1 MMNRTNPSKMLY
13 FMNDYSE
20 GAHEK
25 VLNALIQTNNQQHV
39 GYGVDEITLEA
50 VKMIQERIGRPDA
63 EVHFLV
69 SGTQTNTIAIAHFLR
84 PYEAVIATELGHIA
98 VHETGAIEAT
108 GHKIIEM
115 PTMDGLLTVDMI
127 EATMLKHADEH
138 WVLPKMVYISNATE
152 TGTIY
157 TKSMLENLRKV
168 CDHYGL
174 YLYMDGA
181 RLANALTC
189 EDNDLTIEDIALLT
203 DAFSIGGT
211 KNGILF
217 GEALV
222 VTNSRLK
229 EHMRFTIKQR
239 GALLAKGRLLGVQFK
254 ALFEDDLYFELA
266 KHTNEMARILKK
278 GILELGYELITMPS
292 TNLIFTK
299 LPNAV
304 HEKLSKCC
312 YYEAEHPYD
321 ENHMEARF
329 VTSWATPEVDVIE
342 LLRLLKAFQ

>member
-1 MMNRTNPSKMLY
+1 MLY

-25 VLNALIQTNNQQHV
+25 VLDALVKTNMQQHV
-39 GYGVDEITLEA
+39 GYGVDDITNEA
-50 VKMIQERIGRPDA
+50 VMLIKKRINHPEAD
-63 EVHFLV
+63 VHFLV
-69 SGTQTNTIAIAHFLR
+69 TGTQTNTIAIAHFLR
-84 PYEAVIATELGHIA
+84 PYEAVIATDLGHVS

-115 PTMDGLLTVDMI
+115 TSKDGLLTTEMI
-127 EATMLKHADEH
+127 EAAIAKHADEH
-138 WVLPKMVYISNATE
+138 WVLPKLVYISNATE

-157 TKSMLENLRKV
+157 TKAKLEDLRKT
-168 CDHYGL
+168 CDQYGL
-174 YLYMDGA
+174 YLYLDGA

-189 EDNDLTIEDIALLT
+189 EDNDMTIEDIAKLT

-222 VTNSRLK
+222 ITNNHLK
-229 EHMRFTIKQR
+229 AHMRFSIKQR

-254 ALFEDDLYFELA
+254 ALFEEDLYFEMA
-266 KHTNEMARILKK
+266 KHTNAMAAILKN
-278 GILELGYELITMPS
+278 GILELGYELVTNPS

-299 LPNAV
+299 LPNEI
-304 HEKLSKCC
+304 HNELSKLC

-321 ENHMEARF
+321 EHHMEARF
-329 VTSWATPEVDVIE
+329 VTSWATPEEDVLE
-342 LLRLLKAFQ
+342 LLRLLKALKRS

>member
-1 MMNRTNPSKMLY
+1 MSMLY

-25 VLNALIQTNNQQHV
+25 VLEALMKSNREQHV

-50 VKMIQERIGRPDA
+50 AALIQKRIGRPDA
-63 EVHFLV
+63 AVHFLV

-108 GHKIIEM
+108 GHKIIEV
-115 PTMDGLLTVDMI
+115 PTRDGLLTSDQI
-127 EATMLKHADEH
+127 EAVMVKHADEH

-157 TKSMLENLRKV
+157 SKAMLEDLRRT
-168 CDHYGL
+168 CDQFGL
-174 YLYMDGA
+174 YLYLDGA

-189 EDNDLTIEDIALLT
+189 EDNDLTIEEIANLT
-203 DAFSIGGT
+203 DAFTIGGT

-222 VTNSRLK
+222 VTNQQLK
-229 EHMRFTIKQR
+229 DHMRFTIKQR
-239 GALLAKGRLLGVQFK
+239 GGLLAKGRLLGVQFK
-254 ALFEDDLYFELA
+254 ALFEEDLYFELA
-266 KHTNEMARILKK
+266 KHTNKMAELLKK
-278 GILELGYELITMPS
+278 GILELGYELVTLPS

-299 LPNAV
+299 LPNEV
-304 HEKLSKCC
+304 HEKLSKLC

-321 ENHMEARF
+321 ANHMEARF
-329 VTSWATPEVDVIE
+329 VTSWATPEADVLE
-342 LLRLLKAFQ
+342 LLNLLKTLKEQA

>member
-1 MMNRTNPSKMLY
+1 MLY

-25 VLNALIQTNNQQHV
+25 VLNALVKTNMEQHV
-39 GYGVDEITLEA
+39 GYGVDDITYEA
-50 VKMIQERIGRPDA
+50 AQLIKKRINKPDA
-63 EVHFLV
+63 DVHFLV
-69 SGTQTNTIAIAHFLR
+69 TGTQTNTIAIAHFLR
-84 PYEAVIATELGHIA
+84 PYEAVIATDLGHIS

-115 PTMDGLLTVDMI
+115 ESRDGILTAEMI
-127 EATMLKHADEH
+127 DAAVLKHADEH
-138 WVLPKMVYISNATE
+138 WVLPKLVYLSNATE

-157 TKSMLENLRKV
+157 TKSMLEDIRKT
-168 CDHYGL
+168 CDKYGL
-174 YLYMDGA
+174 YLYLDGA

-189 EDNDLTIEDIALLT
+189 EDNDMTIEDIADIT

-222 VTNSRLK
+222 ITNSQLK
-229 EHMRFTIKQR
+229 GNMRFSIKQR

-266 KHTNEMARILKK
+266 KHTNEMAAILKK
-278 GILELGYELITMPS
+278 GILELGYELVTNPS
-292 TNLIFTK
+292 TNIIFTV
-299 LPNAV
+299 LPNNV
-304 HEKLSKCC
+304 HSELSKLC
-312 YYEAEHPYD
+312 YYEAEHPFD
-321 ENHMEARF
+321 ENNMEARF
-329 VTSWATPEVDVIE
+329 VTSWATPKEDVFE
-342 LLRLLKAFQ
+342 LLRLLKELTE

>member
-1 MMNRTNPSKMLY
+1 MLY

-25 VLNALIQTNNQQHV
+25 VLKALIDTNMEQHV
-39 GYGVDEITLEA
+39 GYGVDDITAEA
-50 VKMIQERIGRPDA
+50 VQLIKKRINKPDA
-63 EVHFLV
+63 DVHFLV
-69 SGTQTNTIAIAHFLR
+69 TGTQTNTIAIAHFLR
-84 PYEAVIATELGHIA
+84 PYEAVIATDLGHIS

-115 PTMDGLLTVDMI
+115 ETKDGLLTSEMI
-127 EATMLKHADEH
+127 DAAVLKHADEH

-157 TKSMLENLRKV
+157 TKSMLKELKRT
-168 CDHYGL
+168 CDKYGMYL
-174 YLYMDGA
+174 YLDGA

-189 EDNDLTIEDIALLT
+189 SDNDLTIEEIASLT
-203 DAFSIGGT
+203 DAFTIGGT

-222 VTNSRLK
+222 ITNAQLK
-229 EHMRFTIKQR
+229 EHVRFSIKQR

-254 ALFEDDLYFELA
+254 ALFENDLYFQIA
-266 KHTNEMARILKK
+266 QHTNEMATLLKK
-278 GILELGYELITMPS
+278 GILDLGYELVTNSS
-292 TNLIFTK
+292 TNLIFVI
-299 LPNAV
+299 LPNSI
-304 HEKLSKCC
+304 HEKLSKLC

-321 ENHMEARF
+321 DNHMEARF
-329 VTSWATPEVDVIE
+329 VTSWATPKEEVFE
-342 LLRLLKAFQ
+342 LLDLLKKLKENN

>member
-1 MMNRTNPSKMLY
+1 MLY

-25 VLNALIQTNNQQHV
+25 VLEALIKTNKEQHV
-39 GYGVDEITLEA
+39 GYGVDEITKEA
-50 VKMIQERIGRPDA
+50 TDLIKKRMNRLDA
-63 EVHFLV
+63 DVHLLV
-69 SGTQTNTIAIAHFLR
+69 TGTQTNTIAIAHFLR
-84 PYEAVIATELGHIA
+84 PYEAVIATELGHVS

-115 PTMDGLLTVDMI
+115 PSTDGLMTPEMI
-127 EATMLKHADEH
+127 EAAVLKHADEH
-138 WVLPKMVYISNATE
+138 WVLPRLVYISNATE

-157 TKSMLENLRKV
+157 TKAALEALRNI
-168 CDHYGL
+168 CDQHGL
-174 YLYMDGA
+174 YLYLDGA

-189 EDNDLTIEDIALLT
+189 KDNDLSLEDVANLT

-222 VTNSRLK
+222 ITNEKLK
-229 EHMRFTIKQR
+229 ENMRFSIKQR

-254 ALFEDDLYFELA
+254 ALFENDLYFEMA
-266 KHTNEMARILKK
+266 KHTNEMAVLLKE
-278 GILELGYELITMPS
+278 GVLELGYKLMTNPS
-292 TNLIFTK
+292 TNLIFTI
-299 LPNAV
+299 LPNSI
-304 HEKLSKCC
+304 HEKLSKVC

-329 VTSWATPEVDVIE
+329 VTSWATPKEDVLE
-342 LLRLLKAFQ
+342 LLRLLKELKDF